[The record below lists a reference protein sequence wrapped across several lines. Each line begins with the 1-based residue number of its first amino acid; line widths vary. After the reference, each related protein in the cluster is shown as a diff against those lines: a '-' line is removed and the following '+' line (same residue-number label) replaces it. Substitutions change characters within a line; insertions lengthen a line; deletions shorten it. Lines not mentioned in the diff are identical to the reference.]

1 MAEGRFVLVFHEDMM
16 ANHAPIW
23 DDDKALATWIRL
35 LALAD
40 KIWPSPAELP
50 RGASKSAVDRLIGA
64 GLIEADGPHRF
75 RIPSLDKK
83 RDAARNAASNAARI
97 RHGNAESNAESL
109 PTRLRPD
116 VDTDQTR
123 NSAPASISLPVKG
136 MDGSVVDVSVSD
148 LQEDAAPKDAD
159 RLMKLAVELTGV
171 PYISPYTGLG
181 LKAVTE
187 QLPHGYSRVESV
199 WRRVA
204 TQTAAAGTSK
214 PTLRQ
219 LVISADNILNPIV
232 RQDEKETREQDAA
245 EAFNRRVERTQRE
258 LAANRRPD

>member
-1 MAEGRFVLVFHEDMM
+1 
-16 ANHAPIW
+16 
-23 DDDKALATWIRL
+23 
-35 LALAD
+35 
-40 KIWPSPAELP
+40 
-50 RGASKSAVDRLIGA
+50 
-64 GLIEADGPHRF
+64 
-75 RIPSLDKK
+75 
-83 RDAARNAASNAARI
+83 
-97 RHGNAESNAESL
+97 
-109 PTRLRPD
+109 
-116 VDTDQTR
+116 
-123 NSAPASISLPVKG
+123 
-136 MDGSVVDVSVSD
+136 
-148 LQEDAAPKDAD
+148 
-159 RLMKLAVELTGV
+159 MKLAMELTGV

>member
-97 RHGNAESNAESL
+97 RHGNAASNAESL

-136 MDGSVVDVSVSD
+136 MDGSVVDVTVSD

-159 RLMKLAVELTGV
+159 RLMKLAMELTGV

-187 QLPHGYSRVESV
+187 QLPHGFARVESV

-219 LVISADNILNPIV
+219 LVLSADDILNPIV

-245 EAFNRRVERTQRE
+245 EAYDRRVERTQRE